1 MPRFYQHDPVSK
13 KAPRPRWEWLVCTLG
28 LTMGLGLYTFHYA
41 KGTSYFFSDPKA
53 CANCHA
59 MQSYYDSWGKSS
71 HHHAAR
77 CVDCHLPHDLAS
89 KYIAKGVN
97 GYHHSKA
104 FTLQDYPDKIMIHE
118 RNSRI
123 LEDSCLHCHGDI
135 TAQMTAFHGS
145 TTDKASSC
153 VRCHS
158 MVGHGAPYGN

>member
-1 MPRFYQHDPVSK
+1 
-13 KAPRPRWEWLVCTLG
+13 
-28 LTMGLGLYTFHYA
+28 MGLGLYTFHYA